1 MDVEG
6 ILENQSDEL
15 LEIDLR
21 CLEEELDTGGY
32 AKQYVA
38 HCKRLISKIRNRK
51 MAGAKIVERNDGAQ
65 EEGDTREGSASMIRE
80 VPLDQLSPFS
90 QPPAAAKSAAE
101 ATDDLL
107 WGCVL
112 DARRGSQQQS
122 DLRNLLHGKRALGE
136 QFVEAHIGE
145 MTHEELSVF
154 LECRHFSE
162 SFLDRY
168 FTVLDPGKIARFQLF
183 SEEFFINHFSEMN
196 PTIVLKQGKN
206 PWRKKD
212 ARSKKLD
219 TFLRIKGV
227 RF

>member
-1 MDVEG
+1 MDVEE
-6 ILENQSDEL
+6 ILKNQSDEL

-32 AKQYVA
+32 AKRYVKN
-38 HCKRLISKIRNRK
+38 CKELISKIRNQKR
-51 MAGAKIVERNDGAQ
+51 AGAKNNAED
-65 EEGDTREGSASMIRE
+65 GDTREESASMIHE

-90 QPPAAAKSAAE
+90 SPSVDAKSAVS
-101 ATDDLL
+101 TDGSL
-107 WGCVL
+107 WNRVL

-122 DLRNLLHGKRALGE
+122 DLRGLLKRERALDE
-136 QFVEAHIGE
+136 QFTEAHIGE

-154 LECRHFSE
+154 LECRNFSE

-168 FTVLDPGKIARFQLF
+168 FSVLDPGKIARFQLF